1 MAKKTIIWSNR
12 AESELKNVLTFFNIR
27 NGNNKYGLKLLKEI
41 NQLVNT
47 LSKNEF
53 IGRLTVD
60 KKTRVIV
67 MSVYLIFYDISDSEI
82 HILSFWDNRQ
92 DPSKRIDANKYEG

>member
-53 IGRLTVD
+53 LGRLTVD

-82 HILSFWDNRQ
+82 HILSF
-92 DPSKRIDANKYEG
+92 